1 MPAAVIAQALPA
13 PPPPAGPVLALFQP
27 VTGVA
32 TIVFPWGT
40 TTTNAVV
47 TGLAD
52 TNARIAGAVL

>member
-1 MPAAVIAQALPA
+1 MPAAVIVQALPA
-13 PPPPAGPVLALFQP
+13 PPPPVGPVLALLQP

-32 TIVFPWGT
+32 TIVFPWGA

-52 TNARIAGAVL
+52 TNARIAGTVL